1 MVLFLWPSIN
11 ILTDSLPCFHPN
23 RVPFSAICN
32 FLLAWCGGS
41 TFYNTFL
48 LPHSFTHLYILYYSI
63 LRSNNDIIQY
73 YLLLYQM
80 SRFYCI
86 GDGCFLFCG
95 VWPGSGAPPHP
106 PARRTQ
112 PAATASRATRSGVL

>member
-23 RVPFSAICN
+23 RVPFAIYCWLGVVA
-32 FLLAWCGGS
+32 LLFI
-41 TFYNTFL
+41 TLFL